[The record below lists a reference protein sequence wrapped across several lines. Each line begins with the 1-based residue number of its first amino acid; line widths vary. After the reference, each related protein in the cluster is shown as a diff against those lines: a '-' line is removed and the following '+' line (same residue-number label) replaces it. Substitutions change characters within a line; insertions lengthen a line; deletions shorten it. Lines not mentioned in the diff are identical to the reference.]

1 MMLTRT
7 PFIAKGLAVLTI
19 LISMFML
26 VAVVQAEEMPEPQ
39 AIVKDATDKMLLAL
53 KENEAELEADPSK
66 IYGLVQEILLPNF
79 DFAKMSKLAL
89 GKNWKK
95 ATPEQQQQFTEEFR
109 LLLVRTYSTAMLEYT
124 SEEIRFLPF
133 RSDLSKKKAK
143 VPMEIIQAGGPS
155 IPMTLSL
162 YQNKQ
167 DEWKVYDM
175 KIDGISLVTNY
186 RSTFATEIRNDGMD
200 ALIARLA
207 ARNEKVKV

>member
-1 MMLTRT
+1 MLTRT
-7 PFIAKGLAVLTI
+7 PFMAKGLAVLTI

-53 KENEAELEADPSK
+53 KEHEAELEADPSK
-66 IYGLVQEILLPNF
+66 IYALVQDILLPNF
-79 DFAKMSKLAL
+79 DFDKMSKLAL

-95 ATPEQQQQFTEEFR
+95 ATPEQQQRFTEEFR

-133 RSDLSKKKAK
+133 RSDLSKKKVK
-143 VPMEIIQAGGPS
+143 VPMEIIQVGGPS
-155 IPMTLSL
+155 IPMTLAL

-200 ALIARLA
+200 KLIARLA

>member
-1 MMLTRT
+1 MLART
-7 PFIAKGLAVLTI
+7 PLLAKGLAVLTI

-26 VAVVQAEEMPEPQ
+26 VSVVQAEEMPEPQ

-66 IYGLVQEILLPNF
+66 IYGLVQDILLPNF